1 MKPATFFIL
10 LLLCCSI
17 FLSNV
22 SAKTIRHENEYQAKA
37 AEFAFVLDIYGN
49 ADMNWTIDMADLDY
63 VNAVIE
69 GRAKPTEYADVDGNG
84 VVNAEDF
91 VYIET
96 LINGT
101 CKSITLIDSSRTK
114 VKIPLPV
121 TRVVSM
127 APWATRSV
135 VQLNAQD
142 TLVGMDAYT
151 TTKGSKY
158 AGQFAFIK
166 AFPKLL
172 SLTNI
177 GTATEPNKEVLAS
190 LHADMILAGQIKPD
204 QAEVLKK
211 TSGCSVLFQPIDSSH
226 QGVDYAIDNGPYEN
240 WLTMGYILGK
250 HKRAREIIDFCEQEF
265 EEIRARTSTLSEK
278 EKRTAWFCS
287 GKINRGSR
295 AYSPILISGAR
306 MPSASGEQF
315 FGEIQLEQVLKWNP
329 DVIFV
334 QYWPH
339 LSGMIDDIRKDK
351 TLSLLNAVKNNEIV
365 FIRNGR
371 LGPDSA
377 FSAAETW
384 YIAKNIYPKF
394 FEDINV
400 EERAN
405 KVLEFMYGAPG
416 LYTWEITERPVF
428 KIW

>member
-1 MKPATFFIL
+1 MKHMTFIIL
-10 LLLCCSI
+10 VLLCYLI
-17 FLSNV
+17 FFSNV
-22 SAKTIRHENEYQAKA
+22 SAKTIRSENDHLGQAA
-37 AEFAFVLDIYGN
+37 DFAFVLDIYGN
-49 ADMNWTIDMADLDY
+49 ADMNCVIDTADLDY

-69 GRAKPTEYADVDGNG
+69 GRAQPTKYADADDNG
-84 VVNAEDF
+84 VIDQKDLS
-91 VYIET
+91 YIET

-101 CKSITLIDSSRTK
+101 CKSLTLIDSSRTK
-114 VKIPLPV
+114 VKINLPV

-127 APWATRSV
+127 APWATRTL

-166 AFPKLL
+166 ASPRLM

-177 GTATEPNKEVLAS
+177 GTDIEPNKEVLAS
-190 LHADMILAGQIKPD
+190 LHADMILAGRIKPD

-211 TSGCSVLFQPIDSSH
+211 TSGCPVLFQPRDNMT
-226 QGVDYAIDNGPYEN
+226 GVDYAIDNGPYEN
-240 WLTMGYILGK
+240 WLSMGYVFGK
-250 HKRAREIIDFCEQEF
+250 RKRAREIISFCEQEF
-265 EEIRARTSTLSEK
+265 EEIRARTSTLSGK
-278 EKRTAWFCS
+278 EKRTAWYCS

-306 MPSASGEQF
+306 MPSANGEQF

-365 FIRNGR
+365 FLRNGR

-377 FSAAETW
+377 FNAAETW
-384 YIAKNIYPKF
+384 YIAKNVYPERF
-394 FEDINV
+394 GDINV

-405 KVLEFMYGAPG
+405 KVLEFLYGTPG

-428 KIW
+428 KTW